1 MTPPL
6 PLEFVQSA
14 TDVAQLPPAVH
25 EVAIVGRS
33 NVGKSS
39 LINAV
44 ANRKKLALVSNTP
57 GRTRLLNLFE
67 LRGQYASTG
76 GTLMDLPGYGYAAAS
91 QTERAKWQR
100 MIEGY
105 LLTREALDMIV
116 VLVDGEV
123 GPTKLDLTM
132 LEWAAGYDLPHT
144 IVATKQDKVKAM
156 QRDKRRAELAAKC
169 GRKADEILWVSAAK
183 GTGIEALRGRLVGW
197 MTGAANGTGG
207 AGPSSPPGPTRRGP
221 ARRPPS
227 GGRG

>member
-1 MTPPL
+1 MTSPL

-67 LRGQYASTG
+67 LRGAYASTG

-91 QTERAKWQR
+91 KGERVKWQK
-100 MIEGY
+100 MIETY
-105 LLTREALDMIV
+105 LLTREHLDMIV

-132 LEWAAGYDLPHT
+132 LEWAEGNDLPHA
-144 IVATKQDKVKAM
+144 IVATKHDKVKAQ

-169 GRKADEILWVSAAK
+169 GRASGDVLWVSAAK
-183 GTGIEALRGRLVGW
+183 GTGIDALRGRLLAW
-197 MTGAANGTGG
+197 MTG
-207 AGPSSPPGPTRRGP
+207 RD
-221 ARRPPS
+221 
-227 GGRG
+227 

>member
-1 MTPPL
+1 VAAVSTPPL

-14 TDVAQLPPAVH
+14 TDLSQLPPAVH
-25 EVAIVGRS
+25 EVAVVGRS

-91 QTERAKWQR
+91 KTEREKWQR

-105 LLTREALDMIV
+105 LLERENLDMIV

-132 LEWAAGYDLPHT
+132 LEWAEGNDLPHA
-144 IVATKQDKVKAM
+144 IVATKHDKVKAQ
-156 QRDKRRAELAAKC
+156 QRDKRRAEVATKS
-169 GRKADEILWVSAAK
+169 GRPPGEILWVSAAK
-183 GTGIEALRGRLVGW
+183 GTGIEALRGRLLGW
-197 MTGAANGTGG
+197 MTG
-207 AGPSSPPGPTRRGP
+207 
-221 ARRPPS
+221 RP
-227 GGRG
+227 

>member
-1 MTPPL
+1 MTAPL

-14 TDVAQLPPAVH
+14 TDVSQLPPAVH
-25 EVAIVGRS
+25 EVAVVGRS

-57 GRTRLLNLFE
+57 GRTRLLNLFA
-67 LRGQYASTG
+67 LRTG
-76 GTLMDLPGYGYAAAS
+76 PGTLMDLPGYGYASAS

-105 LLTREALDMIV
+105 LLTREGLDMIV

-132 LEWAAGYDLPHT
+132 LEWAAGNDLPHT
-144 IVATKQDKVKAM
+144 VVATKHDKVKSS
-156 QRDKRRAELAAKC
+156 QRARRAKEVATSCRL
-169 GRKADEILWVSAAK
+169 DVPDVIWVSATK
-183 GTGIEALRGRLVGW
+183 GTGVDRLRSLIVLW
-197 MTGAANGTGG
+197 LST
-207 AGPSSPPGPTRRGP
+207 
-221 ARRPPS
+221 
-227 GGRG
+227 

>member
-1 MTPPL
+1 MTSPL

-25 EVAIVGRS
+25 EVAVVGRS

-57 GRTRLLNLFE
+57 GRTRLLNLFA
-67 LRGQYASTG
+67 LRDKP

-91 QTERAKWQR
+91 QGERVKWQK

-105 LLTREALDMIV
+105 LLTREGLDMIV
-116 VLVDGEV
+116 VLVDGEI

-132 LEWAAGYDLPHT
+132 LEWAEGHDLPHT
-144 IVATKQDKVKAM
+144 VVATKADKVKAM
-156 QRDKRRAELAAKC
+156 QRDKRRAELASRC
-169 GRKADEILWVSAAK
+169 GRRSDEVLWVSAAK
-183 GTGIEALRGRLVGW
+183 GTGIEVLRGRLLGW
-197 MTGAANGTGG
+197 M
-207 AGPSSPPGPTRRGP
+207 
-221 ARRPPS
+221 S
-227 GGRG
+227 GG

>member
-1 MTPPL
+1 MTAPL

-14 TDVAQLPPAVH
+14 SDVSQLPPATH
-25 EVAIVGRS
+25 EVAVVGRS

-57 GRTRLLNLFE
+57 GRTRLLNLFQ
-67 LRGQYASTG
+67 LRDAP

-91 QTERAKWQR
+91 QGERAKWQR

-105 LLTREALDMIV
+105 LLTREGLEMVV

-132 LEWAAGYDLPHT
+132 LEWAAGNDLPHT
-144 IVATKQDKVKAM
+144 VIATKHDKVKAL
-156 QRDKRRAELAAKC
+156 QRDKRRGEVARKC
-169 GRKADEILWVSAAK
+169 GLRQDDVLWVSAAK
-183 GTGIEALRGRLVGW
+183 GTGIETLRGRLLGW
-197 MTGAANGTGG
+197 MSG
-207 AGPSSPPGPTRRGP
+207 GPTAPNRSGP
-221 ARRPPS
+221 
-227 GGRG
+227 

>member
-1 MTPPL
+1 MTSPL

-14 TDVAQLPPAVH
+14 TDLAQLPPAVS

-57 GRTRLLNLFE
+57 GRTRLLNLFA
-67 LRGQYASTG
+67 LQGPYASSG

-91 QTERAKWQR
+91 RTERASWQR

-105 LLTREALDMIV
+105 LLGRDGLAMVV

-132 LEWAAGYDLPHT
+132 LEWAGASELPYSV
-144 IVATKQDKVKAM
+144 VATKQDKVKAAV
-156 QRDKRRAELAAKC
+156 RDKRRAEVAART
-169 GRKADEILWVSAAK
+169 GRSDVLWVSAAK
-183 GTGIEALRGRLVGW
+183 GVGLDPLRRKLLGW
-197 MTGAANGTGG
+197 MTGRSATD
-207 AGPSSPPGPTRRGP
+207 
-221 ARRPPS
+221 
-227 GGRG
+227 

>member
-1 MTPPL
+1 MAAVSTPPL

-14 TDVAQLPPAVH
+14 TELSQLPPAVH
-25 EVAIVGRS
+25 EVAVVGRS

-67 LRGQYASTG
+67 LRGPYASTR

-91 QTERAKWQR
+91 KGEREKWQR

-105 LLTREALDMIV
+105 LLGRENLDMIV

-132 LEWAAGYDLPHT
+132 LAWAEGNDLPHSV
-144 IVATKQDKVKAM
+144 VATKQDKVKAQ
-156 QRDKRRAELAAKC
+156 QRDRRRAEVANKC
-169 GRKADEILWVSAAK
+169 GRSASEILWVSAAK
-183 GTGIEALRGRLVGW
+183 GTGIEPLRGRLLGW
-197 MTGAANGTGG
+197 MTG
-207 AGPSSPPGPTRRGP
+207 
-221 ARRPPS
+221 RP
-227 GGRG
+227 

>member
-1 MTPPL
+1 VTSPL
-6 PLEFVQSA
+6 SLEFVQSA
-14 TDVAQLPPAVH
+14 TDLSQLPPATH
-25 EVAIVGRS
+25 EVAVVGRS

-67 LRGQYASTG
+67 LRSGTAAG

-91 QTERAKWQR
+91 QGERAKWQR

-105 LLTREALDMIV
+105 LLGRENLDMVV

-132 LEWAAGYDLPHT
+132 LDWAAGNDLPHT
-144 IVATKQDKVKAM
+144 IVATKQDKVKAL
-156 QRDKRRAELAAKC
+156 QRDKRRSEVAAKC
-169 GRKADEILWVSAAK
+169 NRRADDILWVSAAK
-183 GTGIEALRGRLVGW
+183 GTGIDALRGRLLGW
-197 MTGAANGTGG
+197 MSGNPR
-207 AGPSSPPGPTRRGP
+207 PSS
-221 ARRPPS
+221 S
-227 GGRG
+227 